1 VKVVITGANGMLGK
15 DLQRVF
21 AGNELVALKRDD
33 LDITSLNDSV
43 GIMKR
48 LQPDIVIHLAAY
60 TDVDG
65 SELDPEKAYAVNG
78 LGTRNIAMSCEEVKC
93 PIMYIS
99 SDYVFDGARNE
110 PYNEWDATNPV
121 NKYGLSKLMG
131 ENFVST
137 LTNRFYIVRTSWLY
151 GSNGNNFVD
160 TMKKLFTERDE
171 IDVVDDQRGCP
182 TFTYDLALALKEL
195 AGRGYGTYH
204 ITNSSVC
211 SWYEF
216 AVEIASL
223 SGTRTKIRTTTSD
236 QFNRPAKRPA
246 FSVLGNTMLKLEG
259 ISELRHWKDALKEYM
274 KEQGR
279 V

>member
-1 VKVVITGANGMLGK
+1 MKVVVTGANGMLGK
-15 DLQRVF
+15 DVQRVF

-33 LDITSLNDSV
+33 LDITSLNDSLE
-43 GIMKR
+43 IMKR
-48 LQPDIVIHLAAY
+48 LQPDIVIHAAAY

-78 LGTRNIAMSCEEVKC
+78 LGTRNITMACEEVKC

-99 SDYVFDGARNE
+99 SDYVFDGTGSE
-110 PYNEWDATNPV
+110 PYNEWDITNPV

-131 ENFVST
+131 ENFVAT
-137 LTNRFYIVRTSWLY
+137 MTNRYYIVRTSWLY
-151 GSNGNNFVD
+151 GSNGHNFVD
-160 TMKKLFTERDE
+160 TIKKLLTEKEE
-171 IDVVDDQRGCP
+171 IDVVDDQKGSP
-182 TFTYDLALALKEL
+182 TYTYDLALTLKDL

-204 ITNSSVC
+204 ITNSSAC

-223 SGTRTKIRTTTSD
+223 SGSVSKIKPTTSD

-246 FSVLGNTMLKLEG
+246 FSLLGNTMLKLEG
-259 ISELRHWKDALKEYM
+259 ISELRHWKDALREYM
-274 KEQGR
+274 S
-279 V
+279 

>member
-1 VKVVITGANGMLGK
+1 VKVVVTGANGMLGK

-33 LDITSLNDSV
+33 LDITSLNDSL

-48 LQPDIVIHLAAY
+48 LPY

-99 SDYVFDGARNE
+99 SDYVFDGARSE

-137 LTNRFYIVRTSWLY
+137 MTNRFYIVRTSWLY

-211 SWYEF
+211 SWHEF

-223 SGTRTKIRTTTSD
+223 SGSRTRIRTTTSD

-274 KEQGR
+274 KG
-279 V
+279 

>member
-1 VKVVITGANGMLGK
+1 MKVVVTGANGMLGK

-21 AGNELVALKRDD
+21 AGNELVALKRED
-33 LDITSLNDSV
+33 LDITNLNDSLE
-43 GIMKR
+43 ILKR
-48 LQPDIVIHLAAY
+48 LQPDLVIHSAAY

-99 SDYVFDGARNE
+99 SDYVFDGARSE

-121 NKYGLSKLMG
+121 NQYGLSKLMG

-137 LTNRFYIVRTSWLY
+137 MTNKFYIIRTSWLY
-151 GSNGNNFVD
+151 GKDGHNFVE
-160 TMKKLFTERDE
+160 TMKKLFAERDE

-182 TFTYDLALALKEL
+182 TFTYDLALSLKEL

-223 SGTRTKIRTTTSD
+223 SGSRTKIRTTTSD
-236 QFNRPAKRPA
+236 QFKRPAKRPA
-246 FSVLGNTMLKLEG
+246 FSVLGNTMLRLEG
-259 ISELRHWKDALKEYM
+259 MRELRHWKDALKEYM
-274 KEQGR
+274 S
-279 V
+279 